1 MPWGCRWGGASIL
14 PVMGRRSLNPS
25 EMAADEMK
33 GFAQRLK
40 ALRERRQLSQQ
51 ALAEIV
57 GLHLSQLSR
66 LERGV
71 SRPNAETVLALA
83 HALRATTDAL
93 LSGDTA
99 GEQPL
104 EIDNLRL
111 YERFRALG
119 TLGREDQETVVR
131 LIDAVIAKHRLEDL
145 ANQIKRS
152 A

>member
-1 MPWGCRWGGASIL
+1 
-14 PVMGRRSLNPS
+14 
-25 EMAADEMK
+25 MAADKMK
-33 GFAQRLK
+33 GFGHRLK

-51 ALAEIV
+51 ELADLI

-93 LSGDTA
+93 LSGDAA
-99 GEQPL
+99 GEQTL
-104 EIDNLRL
+104 EIENLRL

-119 TLGREDQETVVR
+119 SLGREEQETVVR
-131 LIDAVIAKHRLEDL
+131 LIDAVIAKCRLEDL
-145 ANQIKRS
+145 ASQIKRS